1 MDDYRWIPLRH
12 FMSSS
17 SYSKVVLSFDS
28 FTSLLK
34 EFSEFTPVKEF
45 QWPAID
51 VGMGKELYG
60 LTFFILAYFT
70 SKTLISLKKTG

>member
-12 FMSSS
+12 FMNSSA
-17 SYSKVVLSFDS
+17 YSKVVLSFDS

-51 VGMGKELYG
+51 VGMGK
-60 LTFFILAYFT
+60 
-70 SKTLISLKKTG
+70 